1 MCAFTHS
8 PCLRLLNFSGA
19 AVKRALLQIQLECG
33 VLEAAKNAAMYLKD
47 GDGEIVNIPGGDL
60 FLHAENVGLDTKHPK
75 FLFYH
80 KIGGNTGK
88 CF

>member
-1 MCAFTHS
+1 M
-8 PCLRLLNFSGA
+8 
-19 AVKRALLQIQLECG
+19 
-33 VLEAAKNAAMYLKD
+33 EAAKNAAMYLKD

-88 CF
+88 CFWKLILNLNKFKNISKKTKV